1 MSEQK
6 IYVFT
11 TDHLLTI
18 EGDEREI
25 KEGWLIFMDFDSE
38 WLLRTSGRACIII
51 PNKVIDELLQSGT
64 IIDYPEPTMV
74 SNDLTGVEL
83 KIACDKVE
91 VLEKELNLANKK
103 IATFKDCNPHQHA
116 TQQIQERFKTKRAY
130 TKKDMLQVC
139 IILSTVS
146 SIVSASF
153 IVCFIFDNI

>member
-74 SNDLTGVEL
+74 SNDLPTTGIKEKVPCVE
-83 KIACDKVE
+83 KPERTQVDIRMS
-91 VLEKELNLANKK
+91 KELNQEFENIAMSFGDVMAAIEEIKQPKETGLSITMIAVIMSAASLA
-103 IATFKDCNPHQHA
+103 
-116 TQQIQERFKTKRAY
+116 
-130 TKKDMLQVC
+130 L
-139 IILSTVS
+139 
-146 SIVSASF
+146 SIVA
-153 IVCFIFDNI
+153 IFNMNN